1 MRSVL
6 QHGDPRALSDEKL
19 EGICATSAIERAS
32 VGLGCLAS
40 IVVVLVLFFGHLA
53 FGEEALPF
61 AAVLALLPAALLLT
75 HHVVSRPKRPYREE
89 LAYRSGKGPF
99 SRYVAEAVAILRQRG
114 ADWVFVFT
122 VTALPHGGSWWLQ
135 LVLNEGPPASARANL
150 RFCLEW
156 RLPIGTQVERVVPD
170 DMVQDLLTLLNGLDL
185 AALTD
190 IPSLVRDGAP
200 CRVAVLRREPR
211 CVTLASCNLGDRAAE
226 PLLHPTAA
234 VCSKLCDIARRL
246 SPER

>member
-1 MRSVL
+1 M

-19 EGICATSAIERAS
+19 EGVCATSAIERAS

-40 IVVVLVLFFGHLA
+40 IVVALVLFFALLA
-53 FGEEALPF
+53 LGEAAPPF
-61 AAVLALLPAALLLT
+61 AGVLALLPAALLLT

-99 SRYVAEAVAILRQRG
+99 SRYVAEAEAILRQRG

-122 VTALPHGGSWWLQ
+122 VTALPHGGFWWLQ
-135 LVLNEGPPASARANL
+135 LVLNEGPPTSARANL
-150 RFCLEW
+150 RVCLE
-156 RLPIGTQVERVVPD
+156 RTLPIGTRVERDVPD

-200 CRVAVLRREPR
+200 CHVAVLRREPR
-211 CVTLASCNLGDRAAE
+211 CVTLASCNLGDWTAE
-226 PLLHPTAA
+226 PLQHPTAA

>member
-1 MRSVL
+1 M

-99 SRYVAEAVAILRQRG
+99 FPIRGGGGRNPPPARCRLGFRVHRDGASAWRLLVAPAGLEQ
-114 ADWVFVFT
+114 
-122 VTALPHGGSWWLQ
+122 
-135 LVLNEGPPASARANL
+135 GPPASARANL

-170 DMVQDLLTLLNGLDL
+170 DMIQDLLTLLNGLDL

-190 IPSLVRDGAP
+190 IPSLVSDGAP

-211 CVTLASCNLGDRAAE
+211 CVTLASCNLGDRTAE